1 MKVTVLAGGT
11 SAEREVSLNSAL
23 CVVQTLRKNGHTV
36 TVLDPGAGW
45 IEIDPGAAPA
55 ETLQKLCSLP
65 EAGGK
70 DILTSGDIVFN
81 MLHGG
86 QGENGIVCA
95 VLELLGVPYVGSRPG
110 ASAAAMD
117 KVVSKRLFSAVGVP
131 VPDYF
136 VLNRSLKQ
144 RWQTR
149 IEAGIEK
156 VGLPAIVKPAEEG
169 STVGL
174 TKAKTVDQVYQAVEL
189 AASLSRYVLVEKFI
203 AGREL
208 TVGVLGDEALPVL
221 EVVIPGGFY
230 DFEAKYHG
238 QENKYICP
246 AEIDT
251 EVAER
256 VQQLALE
263 AFRVLDL
270 DDYARIDFRLD
281 ENNEL
286 WCLEANNQPGMTDH
300 SLLPKAA
307 LVTGLDLTALLE
319 RLIKNALSRFRSG
332 HSSQSASKE
341 F

>member
-1 MKVTVLAGGT
+1 MKITVLAGGT
-11 SAEREVSLNSAL
+11 SAEREVSLNSAS
-23 CVVQTLRKNGHTV
+23 CVVQALKKNGHTV

-45 IEIDPGAAPA
+45 SEINPETAPA
-55 ETLQKLCSLP
+55 HSPQRLCGLP
-65 EAGGK
+65 DSGGK
-70 DILTSGDIVFN
+70 DILTSGEIVFN
-81 MLHGG
+81 VLHGG
-86 QGENGIVCA
+86 QGENGTVCA
-95 VLELLGVPYVGSRPG
+95 VLELLGLPYVGSSPG

-117 KVVSKRLFSAVGVP
+117 KVVSKRLFSSVGVP

-136 VLNRSLKQ
+136 VLNRPLK
-144 RWQTR
+144 RDWQAQ

-174 TKAKTVDQVYQAVEL
+174 TKAGTLEKVHEAVET
-189 AASLSRYVLVEKFI
+189 AASLSRQVLVEKFI
-203 AGREL
+203 DGREL

-230 DFEAKYHG
+230 DFEAKYHSV
-238 QENKYICP
+238 ENKYICP

-251 EVAER
+251 GVAEHAQR
-256 VQQLALE
+256 LALE
-263 AFRVLDL
+263 AFHVLGL

-281 ENNEL
+281 NNNGL

-319 RLIKNALSRFRSG
+319 RLIKNALGRFHSG
-332 HSSQSASKE
+332 H
-341 F
+341 

>member
-23 CVVQTLRKNGHTV
+23 CVVQALRKNGHTV
-36 TVLDPGAGW
+36 TVLDPGTGW
-45 IEIDPGAAPA
+45 REIDPGTAPPA
-55 ETLQKLCSLP
+55 TPQKICGLP
-65 EAGGK
+65 EAGEK

-81 MLHGG
+81 VLHGG
-86 QGENGIVCA
+86 QGENGTVCA
-95 VLELLGVPYVGSRPG
+95 VLELLGVPYVGGGPG

-136 VLNRSLKQ
+136 VLNRPLKNQWQSL
-144 RWQTR
+144 
-149 IEAGIEK
+149 IEAGIDK
-156 VGLPAIVKPAEEG
+156 VGLPAVVKPSEEG

-174 TKAKTVDQVYQAVEL
+174 TKAETLEQVYEAVEL
-189 AASLSRYVLVEKFI
+189 AAKLSRQVLVEKFI
-203 AGREL
+203 EGREL

-230 DFEAKYHG
+230 DFEAKYHS

-246 AEIDT
+246 AEIDSG
-251 EVAER
+251 VAER
-256 VQQLALE
+256 AQQLALE
-263 AFRVLDL
+263 AFHVLGL
-270 DDYARIDFRLD
+270 EDYARIDFRVD
-281 ENNEL
+281 KNNGL

-319 RLIKNALSRFRSG
+319 RLIKNALTRFRSG
-332 HSSQSASKE
+332 RS
-341 F
+341 